1 MDKQNN
7 VILGIKKQI
16 WPSCCYTSF
25 HRLGSNSVALGGGQA
40 PGTDPG
46 ARVYHYAT
54 GPNIQNILVRCE
66 LTMPYT
72 LTVFT
77 INIVFLV
84 LRPLS
89 VQQRL
94 YVHLASSTY
103 ILFWF

>member
-1 MDKQNN
+1 
-7 VILGIKKQI
+7 
-16 WPSCCYTSF
+16 
-25 HRLGSNSVALGGGQA
+25 
-40 PGTDPG
+40 
-46 ARVYHYAT
+46 
-54 GPNIQNILVRCE
+54 
-66 LTMPYT
+66 MPYT

-89 VQQRL
+89 MQQRL